1 MQRISTF
8 LFSLFLV
15 SVLTAQEPCSQLN
28 YHAFKAES
36 LQGTYTD
43 LDTLGTEFNVSNL
56 DDGISAPQEIG
67 FTFEYHCQAFTQFI
81 FNTNG
86 FIKLGA
92 ETNPKTNLFF
102 SSAQSTSGGVFSN
115 ADSNNVNLIVVF
127 NNDIETVNP
136 DPDFR
141 MHTSGTAPY
150 RVCTIQWKN
159 MQEWSSDPAT
169 KQFIDMDFQLK
180 LYETTNV
187 IEFVYGAWTAS
198 ANPSNYKT
206 GACGLKGIS
215 ADDDQLLV
223 VVKSS
228 AAHWNNVTFH
238 NGNYASN
245 ESFNFGNPP
254 DRPGPKSGQTYRFT
268 PTYYNDMTIRQVYS
282 LGNASSYY
290 SSPQTISANVR
301 NSGYTPQTNVPVFLD
316 ISGANSFRDTQYIAQ
331 LAFNENSFITFPG
344 YAPTE
349 NGQTDIRISIGDDD
363 SSADNNVTS
372 TQQVTDLELNYSTN
386 SPPAR
391 GYGFLA
397 GVQGIYYVKFPVHGT
412 AGVHA
417 VNAYIS
423 GDTASIGKTIFAIVL
438 NAGGQVVAR
447 SDNYILQ
454 ESDLDTWRSF
464 TFPETPVLAYTSF
477 YAGIGLTS
485 SLTRYSPLGV
495 QNETPMIPGTYY
507 TSLITGNGLTE
518 MNPATFAYRF
528 MIGATLEGTQPFAGP
543 VTGDTSICAFGMA
556 NITIQE
562 YTGFVS
568 WQASPDG
575 ISNWQALQQD
585 AGSTQ
590 GSYIT
595 PPLTN
600 STYYRAAVFQ
610 PGFGFTFS
618 NVVLVEVIPPT
629 PAITASGDAIN
640 SSATEGNQW
649 YNQNG
654 IIPGA
659 TGQNFLAL
667 EPGTYY
673 VVVTTG
679 DCISAPSNAIDIL
692 TVATHEVGGDSRFK
706 IYPNPVG
713 DALSVEVSDL
723 SEQVSYA
730 IINIHGQT
738 IQKGTISPEST
749 ISLDGMA
756 PGLYTIILQCADI
769 LTRLPFVKQ

>member
-8 LFSLFLV
+8 LFSLLLV
-15 SVLTAQEPCSQLN
+15 TALTAQEPCSELN

-36 LQGTYTD
+36 LPGTYTD
-43 LDTLGTEFNVSNL
+43 LETLGTEFNVSNL
-56 DDGISAPQEIG
+56 DDGISEPLDIG
-67 FTFEYHCQAFTQFI
+67 FAFEYHCQVFTQFI

-102 SSAQSTSGGVFSN
+102 SNAQSTSGGVFSDV
-115 ADSNNVNLIVVF
+115 DSNNVNLIVVF
-127 NNDIETVNP
+127 NNDIETINP

-169 KQFIDMDFQLK
+169 KQFVDMDFQLK

-187 IEFVYGAWTAS
+187 IEFVYGEWTAS

-228 AAHWNNVTFH
+228 AAHWDNVTFH

-268 PTYYNDMTIRQVYS
+268 PTYYNDLTIKQVYT

-290 SSPQTISANVR
+290 SSPQTISANIR
-301 NSGYTPQTNVPVFLD
+301 NSGYTPQTNIPVFLD
-316 ISGANSFRDTQYIAQ
+316 ITGANTYRDTQYISQ
-331 LAFNENSFITFPG
+331 LAFNENSFITFSG
-344 YAPTE
+344 YAPKE
-349 NGQTDIRISIGDDD
+349 NGQADIRISIGDDD
-363 SSADNNVTS
+363 SSADNVVTS
-372 TQQVTDLELNYSTN
+372 YQQVTELELNYSTDA
-386 SPPAR
+386 PPAR

-397 GVQGIYYVKFPVHGT
+397 GVQGIYYAKYPVHGT

-438 NAGGQVVAR
+438 NAAGEVVAR

-464 TFPETPVLAYTSF
+464 TFPETPVVTNSDF
-477 YAGIGLTS
+477 YAGIGMTS
-485 SLTRYSPLGV
+485 SLIRYSPLGV
-495 QNETPMIPGTYY
+495 QSEAPMIPGTYY
-507 TSLITGNGLTE
+507 SSLITGNGLTE

-528 MIGATLEGTQPFAGP
+528 MIGASLEGTQPFAGP
-543 VTGDTSICAFGMA
+543 VTGDTSICAFGIA

-562 YTGFVS
+562 FTGFVS
-568 WQASPDG
+568 WQSSPDG

-595 PPLTN
+595 PPLTH

-618 NVVLVEVIPPT
+618 NVVLVEVVPPT
-629 PAITASGDAIN
+629 PTITASGDAIN
-640 SSATEGNQW
+640 SSATQGNQW

-673 VVVTTG
+673 TVVTTG
-679 DCISAPSNAIDIL
+679 DCISAPSNAIQIL
-692 TVATHEVGGDSRFK
+692 TVATQEADADSRFK

-713 DALSVEVSDL
+713 DELQIDL
-723 SEQVSYA
+723 GDPTGILQFEIFNLQ
-730 IINIHGQT
+730 GQAVGQGIAHSRMPIKT
-738 IQKGTISPEST
+738 DWMSS
-749 ISLDGMA
+749 
-756 PGLYTIILQCADI
+756 GLYMIKVQMGSIIELHKI
-769 LTRLPFVKQ
+769 VKH